1 MLSFLVHSV
10 RPVRRRSAWVLAAL
24 LGVTLVGCG
33 GDTAPANARD
43 GAAAGR
49 SEHGAGR
56 PGARPD
62 GAPPWGGGGPATAAV
77 PVEVTAVER
86 RDIAAYLETNGVLE
100 AETEVDVVARTSGPI
115 VELAVEEGRK
125 VAKGQLMARI
135 DDREL
140 RAKMEVSRV
149 AHEEARLAHDRAK
162 NLFDQGLISSED
174 YEAARSR
181 FETTAAQLE
190 SDRLQL
196 AYTRVEA
203 PFAGRVV
210 VRYVDPAQQVS
221 VNTPLFR
228 LSDFTPLLCPIQVPE
243 RELRRIA
250 VGQPAYLTVE
260 AWPGQRFEAKVQR
273 VRPVVDAETGTV
285 RVTLEVDGQD
295 KLSPGMFARVFLQT
309 ETRTDTLVIPKTALA
324 LESVGDTVYVAE
336 DGVAHR
342 REVMLGFRE
351 GDTVEVLSGLKE
363 GERVVV
369 VGQQSLSDGTPIQI
383 LAGPGAGE
391 PPVAPAAAG
400 SDTPGAAGQPPGAA
414 GGPPGGPRAGSGW
427 PGAGG
432 GPPSPEQ
439 LEQIKERMRAR
450 GMSEEQIE
458 ERLRQRRAEA
468 GGGSTGGGGRPGGS
482 AL

>member
-1 MLSFLVHSV
+1 MLIAPVRSVHPV
-10 RPVRRRSAWVLAAL
+10 RPVRPGLRRRAVVLAAL
-24 LGVTLVGCG
+24 LGVTLLGCG
-33 GDTAPANARD
+33 GDPVPANPHG
-43 GAAAGR
+43 GAAG
-49 SEHGAGR
+49 GR

-86 RDIAAYLETNGVLE
+86 RDIAAFLDTNGVLE
-100 AETEVDVVARTSGPI
+100 AETEVDIVARTSGPI
-115 VELAVEEGRK
+115 VELAVEEGQLVR
-125 VAKGQLMARI
+125 KGQLLARI

-140 RAKMEVSRV
+140 RSRAEVSRV
-149 AHEEARLAHDRAK
+149 AHDEAKLAHDRAK
-162 NLFDQGLISSED
+162 NLFEQGLISSE
-174 YEAARSR
+174 EFEQARSR
-181 FETTAAQLE
+181 LETTAAQLE

-210 VRYVDPAQQVS
+210 VRYVNYAEQVS
-221 VNTPLFR
+221 ANTPLFR

-243 RELRRIA
+243 RELRRIV

-260 AWPGQRFEAKVQR
+260 AWPGERFEARVQR
-273 VRPVVDAETGTV
+273 IRPVVDAETGTV
-285 RVTLEVDGQD
+285 RVTLEIDAQGR
-295 KLSPGMFARVFLQT
+295 LSPGMFARVFLQT
-309 ETRTDTLVIPKTALA
+309 ETRQGALVVPKTALA

-342 REVMLGFRE
+342 REVSLGFRE
-351 GDTVEVLSGLKE
+351 GDSVEVLSGLEE

-391 PPVAPAAAG
+391 TPSSQPAAAG
-400 SDTPGAAGQPPGAA
+400 APNPGD
-414 GGPPGGPRAGSGW
+414 RAGAG
-427 PGAGG
+427 PGAGPDAG
-432 GPPSPEQ
+432 PGAGPGAGAGPPSPEQ

-458 ERLRQRRAEA
+458 ERLRQRRA
-468 GGGSTGGGGRPGGS
+468 GGGPGGSTP
-482 AL
+482 